1 MEHDGAPPIAAVFQ
15 VVFDQK
21 VGYTIAWKR
30 ALPDIEL
37 DGVEYKTLPS
47 GLHGVKSDLVYFI
60 QGQHAGVSAFAQEV
74 ADARHRNASF
84 VAVGALVPLDHG
96 KLGRSWLHAAELRRL
111 AKGLVKNTSDARA
124 LELFWKKHRLDN
136 GNQKGRATSPTQHR
150 NSLPESLKRRRASS
164 ETTTGLKLDAE
175 GAVDHPA
182 LYMPALLD
190 GFGPLLFPLYRA
202 ALLRKRIL
210 LLGGPPVQL
219 NCNVVYILSVLSSI
233 PHPVSEVLQPDTE
246 PLLRTHPLFSVGIP
260 DIPTLSSHDSR
271 SGWLATTTDDIL
283 GEKPQLWDL
292 LVELA
297 PGAAGSKR
305 RWPKFRTSD
314 GKVVKAT
321 QRDLRRYRLLRGE
334 LKRMRLARKRYIDD
348 DDDDNDDDDGDEEQ
362 APLMRSSTFLK
373 ESVDPEEMQSGE
385 GEVVEPV
392 SWAAAAYDSFMWW
405 ASAGEQDAWEKEELH
420 ADQLL
425 LADLPAIQAAMEPPS
440 SDDEEEDKLFEAQE
454 VATVLTA
461 YFHRLTSFAIQ
472 TLADIVEEADD
483 ETEEGIE
490 EDAIIVTAD
499 DLKNM
504 GLDAWSENDREF
516 VRVAMRLYFGREAA
530 VAEGGVRMCG
540 MRVC

>member
-1 MEHDGAPPIAAVFQ
+1 MEHNGTPPIAAVFL
-15 VVFDQK
+15 VIFDQK
-21 VGYTIAWKR
+21 VGYTVAWKR
-30 ALPDIEL
+30 ALADIEL

-60 QGQHAGVSAFAQEV
+60 QGQHAGVSAFAQGV

-96 KLGRSWLHAAELRRL
+96 KLGRSWLHAAELREL
-111 AKGLVKNTSDARA
+111 AKGLVKNTSDTRA
-124 LELFWKKHRLDN
+124 LELFWKKHRQDN
-136 GNQKGRATSPTQHR
+136 GNQKGSASSATQHR
-150 NSLPESLKRRRASS
+150 DSLPAGLKRKRGSFDA
-164 ETTTGLKLDAE
+164 TTELKLDAE
-175 GAVDHPA
+175 GAIDHPA

-190 GFGPLLFPLYRA
+190 AFGPLLFPLYRA

-210 LLGGPPVQL
+210 LLGSPPVQL

-233 PHPVSEVLQPDTE
+233 PHPVNDLLQPDTE
-246 PLLRTHPLFSVGIP
+246 PLFRTQPLFSVGIP
-260 DIPTLSSHDSR
+260 DIPVLSSHSSK

-297 PGAAGSKR
+297 PGVEGAKR
-305 RWPKFRTSD
+305 RWPRFRTSD

-321 QRDLRRYRLLRGE
+321 QRDLRRYRLLRGA
-334 LKRMRLARKRYIDD
+334 LKRMRLARKRYRDDEDNDLDEDEDD
-348 DDDDNDDDDGDEEQ
+348 DE

-373 ESVDPEEMQSGE
+373 DSADPEEMQSGDN
-385 GEVVEPV
+385 EVVEPV
-392 SWAAAAYDSFMWW
+392 SWTAAAYDSFMWW
-405 ASAGEQDAWEKEELH
+405 ASAGEQDAWEKEEIH
-420 ADQLL
+420 ADQELL
-425 LADLPAIQAAMEPPS
+425 MDLPAIQDAMVAPS
-440 SDDEEEDKLFEAQE
+440 SDDEEENKLFRAQE

-461 YFHRLTSFAIQ
+461 YFHRLTGSIIQ
-472 TLADIVEEADD
+472 TLADIVQEADD

-490 EDAIIVTAD
+490 EDAIVVTAD
-499 DLKNM
+499 EVKKM
-504 GLDAWSENDREF
+504 GLDAWNENDVEF
-516 VRVAMRLYFGREAA
+516 VRQAMRLYFGREAA